1 MSNVNLDLVIQ
12 FIKEKGLD
20 QKCRKREKAYVRQY
34 LIYKLRNT
42 NLYAWSELGKL
53 FNRDHSTMIYAY
65 RQHEALKSDRFY
77 LRSIQEAANVFDDAT
92 LQYVPEPRDIFVDI
106 QKANNLDGLRRIKR
120 WIKEGLY
127 ELQTE
132 KI

>member
-20 QKCRKREKAYVRQY
+20 QKCRKREKAYVRHY
-34 LIYKLRNT
+34 LIYKMYST
-42 NLYAWSELGKL
+42 NLYGWSEIGRI
-53 FNRDHSTMIYAY
+53 FNRDHATMINSKK
-65 RQHEALKSDRFY
+65 QHEALKRDKLY
-77 LRSIQEAANVFDDAT
+77 LHMIREAADLFDDAV

>member
-20 QKCRKREKAYVRQY
+20 KKCRKREKAYVRQY

-65 RQHEALKSDRFY
+65 RQHEALKTDRFY

-92 LQYVPEPRDIFVDI
+92 LQYVPEPRDIFTDL
-106 QKANNLDGLRRIKR
+106 QKANNLYGLRRIKR

-127 ELQTE
+127 EQQIE
-132 KI
+132 KL